1 MGFTHESVESD
12 TNAETVLTQ
21 SDGLGSDSEA
31 GEDLLDI
38 PKLTYINVD
47 CEECGFNF
55 NPTARR

>member
-12 TNAETVLTQ
+12 TNAETE
-21 SDGLGSDSEA
+21 GSDSEA

-38 PKLTYINVD
+38 PKLTYIDVV
-47 CEECGFNF
+47 CEECGFNY